1 MLDRNGDIKV
11 ITDETLEDLPALAV
25 ESVKKTIF
33 DENRI
38 PCKSSQK
45 SIPQAPK
52 LWAKFWKCNVAEKP
66 FSNFL

>member
-1 MLDRNGDIKV
+1 MNI
-11 ITDETLEDLPALAV
+11 LEDLPALAV
-25 ESVKKTIF
+25 ESVKKTVF

-52 LWAKFWKCNVAEKP
+52 TVGKVLEMQCCRET
-66 FSNFL
+66 FLKLSIDYFKSLNKN